1 MTRKT
6 GLRRSALDVAASASL
21 VLGLAACSDDN
32 NDSAASNVSS
42 AAEKATDAAGSAVS
56 SATDAAGS
64 AVSSATDAMS
74 DNAEGDKMVEA
85 DSVDGQK
92 LEIPA
97 AVNDAWKKADGKD
110 GKFGGLVGTESNDN
124 GTLVTFENGMM
135 TYSKDTG
142 AVPLIGKI
150 GETWVNGG
158 GLDNALGLPTAPEE
172 GSASNGWT
180 QQFQNGSME
189 WNNKSGDWGETI
201 VMN

>member
-6 GLRRSALDVAASASL
+6 GLRRSALAVAASASL

-32 NDSAASNVSS
+32 SDSAASNVSS
-42 AAEKATDAAGSAVS
+42 AAEKATDAAG
-56 SATDAAGS
+56 D

-74 DNAEGDKMVEA
+74 DNAEGDKTIEA

-97 AVNDAWKKADGKD
+97 AVNDAWKDADGKD

-124 GTLVTFENGMM
+124 GTLVTFESGMM
-135 TYSKDTG
+135 AYSKNTG

-172 GSASNGWT
+172 GNASKGWT

-189 WNNKSGDWGETI
+189 WNNKNGDWGETI